1 VSYQLRPM
9 RIKRIMK
16 AIIIAVA
23 IVIGMVVILQLQ
35 HSTEYVAEPVEIMEV
50 EVTPTEEELDVI
62 DKARQELERINKE
75 LDVKETELLEQRK
88 QIDAELER
96 LRQTRVSFQ

>member
-1 VSYQLRPM
+1 
-9 RIKRIMK
+9 MK

-35 HSTEYVAEPVEIMEV
+35 WTAEHKNQSSEVENEVV

-62 DKARQELERINKE
+62 DKAQKELERINQE
-75 LDVKETELLEQRK
+75 LDIKETELLEQRE